1 MGCHAFQV
9 KPTTSQTMPQ
19 EKNQQWLPVLLIAG
33 ALAAWGVLL
42 AVGAWLAPGG
52 DEASRGDFRKLW
64 VVAGMV
70 GGFLLLWG
78 GALAVRAR
86 KVRRQRADREN
97 Q

>member
-1 MGCHAFQV
+1 M
-9 KPTTSQTMPQ
+9 QTMPP
-19 EKNQQWLPVLLIAG
+19 EKNQQWLPVILIAG

-52 DEASRGDFRKLW
+52 DEARQGDFRKLW

-86 KVRRQRADREN
+86 KVRRQLSEREK

>member
-1 MGCHAFQV
+1 
-9 KPTTSQTMPQ
+9 MPP

-33 ALAAWGVLL
+33 ALAVWGVLL
-42 AVGAWLAPGG
+42 AVGAWLAPGS

-64 VVAGMV
+64 VVAATV

-86 KVRRQRADREN
+86 NVRRRPPDPEN

>member
-1 MGCHAFQV
+1 
-9 KPTTSQTMPQ
+9 MPPEQ
-19 EKNQQWLPVLLIAG
+19 NQQWLPVLLIAG

-52 DEASRGDFRKLW
+52 DEARQGDFRKLW

-78 GALAVRAR
+78 GVLAVRAR
-86 KVRRQRADREN
+86 KLRRGPPEEEN
-97 Q
+97 P